1 LNQFNQNSFFK
12 RAFLL
17 VKSEKQRHCMVK
29 NRYEPGKRMINIGR
43 GERYGEGEDLT
54 LISSII
60 VNMNQRKLCLSS
72 EF

>member
-1 LNQFNQNSFFK
+1 MNQFNQNSFFK

-17 VKSEKQRHCMVK
+17 VKSERQRHWMVK

>member
-1 LNQFNQNSFFK
+1 
-12 RAFLL
+12 
-17 VKSEKQRHCMVK
+17 MVK